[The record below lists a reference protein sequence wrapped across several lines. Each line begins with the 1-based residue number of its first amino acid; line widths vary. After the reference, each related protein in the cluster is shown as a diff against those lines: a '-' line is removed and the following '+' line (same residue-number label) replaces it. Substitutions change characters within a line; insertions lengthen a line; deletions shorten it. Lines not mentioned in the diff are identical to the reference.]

1 METHILSSI
10 AKLILDKFKNNT
22 QIPEFYTE
30 LLPNSAMK
38 NYLYY
43 WGKLKKKLNKILK
56 NCTISSIHSQKKK
69 KREEGREARK
79 NEGKKIGKESKIDR
93 KVEIWLT

>member
-69 KREEGREARK
+69 KGRKEEKQERM
-79 NEGKKIGKESKIDR
+79 KER
-93 KVEIWLT
+93 R